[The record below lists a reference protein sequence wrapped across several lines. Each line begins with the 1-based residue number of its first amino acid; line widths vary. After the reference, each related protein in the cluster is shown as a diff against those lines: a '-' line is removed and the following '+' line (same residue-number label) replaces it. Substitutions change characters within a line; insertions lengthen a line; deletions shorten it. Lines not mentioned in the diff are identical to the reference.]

1 MLDHRH
7 RSFCHEA
14 RDEALAAARD
24 EHIDIIACADQF
36 TNCGTVGCGNE
47 LDGISRQRSIG
58 KCFRNNGG
66 QRSVGF
72 NGFMSAAQDDGV
84 AGLDCQRSS
93 IDGDV
98 GTGFINHGDDAER
111 HTHAADADAR
121 WHRTKVFD
129 AADRISQFSNLPH
142 ARDHLIKH
150 TVSDGKSVDEGCGES
165 FTAGIC
171 QVNSI
176 GSLNHI
182 AACHQSLG
190 DAFQCSV
197 FLFGR
202 RTGRYPT
209 RPTGSRTDFV
219 NQFACGSFRHENSFI
234 SDCRRV
240 GMEAS
245 KKLVKKPRHQAGWLD
260 CVWILSAGAL
270 NAVRAIEDQRVRAR
284 KRQTLFNSIQGSPSR
299 SRTVS
304 PLLRRSMSAQ
314 TSSAAARRLSGI
326 LRAAA
331 FIAFVAKTPFT

>member
-1 MLDHRH
+1 
-7 RSFCHEA
+7 
-14 RDEALAAARD
+14 
-24 EHIDIIACADQF
+24 
-36 TNCGTVGCGNE
+36 
-47 LDGISRQRSIG
+47 
-58 KCFRNNGG
+58 
-66 QRSVGF
+66 
-72 NGFMSAAQDDGV
+72 MSPAQDDGV
-84 AGLDCQRSS
+84 AGLNCQRCG

-98 GTGFINHGDDAER
+98 GTGFINHGDDTER
-111 HTHAADADAR
+111 HTHAADTDAR

-190 DAFQCSV
+190 HAFKCGI

-202 RTGRYPT
+202 RTGRNPT

-219 NQFACGSFRHENSFI
+219 NQFACGSFRHENSLI

-314 TSSAAARRLSGI
+314 TSSAAARRFSGI